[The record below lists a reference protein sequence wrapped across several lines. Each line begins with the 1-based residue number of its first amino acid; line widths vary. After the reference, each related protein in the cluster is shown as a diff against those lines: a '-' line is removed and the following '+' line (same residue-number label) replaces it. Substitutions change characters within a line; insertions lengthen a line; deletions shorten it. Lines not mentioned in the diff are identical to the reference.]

1 MTQVKEMVQDR
12 SKLDGNFFIG
22 ATKMIANE
30 SILNALHRS
39 TLIAELRDFEI
50 QILIGTLTIK
60 CYRAGEFIVKS
71 GDHSLNDAL
80 LILVDGEIEVSA
92 IVDNEPMGL
101 LLKEPGDLA
110 RIISFVGSN
119 ISKIDATIEVKE
131 NCTVLMLERTKL
143 ETLLRTQHHT
153 IVYYVMRGLVRH
165 THFLA
170 RLKGKE
176 IEMVNEYFR
185 HRLTKYIL
193 DVG

>member
-12 SKLDGNFFIG
+12 SKFDGDFFIG
-22 ATKMIANE
+22 TTKMIANE

-50 QILIGTLTIK
+50 QILISALTIK
-60 CYRAGEFIVKS
+60 CYQAGELIAKP

-153 IVYYVMRGLVRH
+153 IVYYVMRGLVRR
-165 THFLA
+165 THLLA